1 LTLTVTE
8 LSKYL
13 QKKLNKDSYLQS
25 LQIIGEVSNHH
36 AAQSGHHYFSLK
48 DEESII
54 KCVLFAGGDGGGHLT
69 DGDQILASG
78 KISFYQARG
87 DLQFYAEE
95 ITPYG
100 IGTLQQQFEKLK
112 LKLEAEGLFD
122 LSRKRPIP
130 EMPKVIGIVTSKTGS
145 VIQDILNVIQRRYAH
160 IKIIIADT
168 RVQGENA
175 ASSITESI
183 TNLNKLRNIDLVII
197 ARGGGSLEDLWPFN
211 EESVARAIYASNIP
225 IISAVGH
232 ETDTTIS
239 DLVADLRAPTP
250 SAAAELSTPNVQ
262 ELKEMIN
269 TKLLNMILNVNK
281 IMSGLRGQYSMSVDR
296 FLNYK
301 PETSTY
307 KIKVYSLKQE
317 LLSLM
322 QARINDS
329 KLKILNLKTSLNH
342 LNFEDTLS
350 RGFFISSR
358 KKDNSIIKNLDSIT
372 IGERLI
378 FSNLQGK
385 IETETIEIT
394 KNKGG
399 INE

>member
-1 LTLTVTE
+1 
-8 LSKYL
+8 
-13 QKKLNKDSYLQS
+13 
-25 LQIIGEVSNHH
+25 
-36 AAQSGHHYFSLK
+36 
-48 DEESII
+48 
-54 KCVLFAGGDGGGHLT
+54 
-69 DGDQILASG
+69 
-78 KISFYQARG
+78 
-87 DLQFYAEE
+87 
-95 ITPYG
+95 
-100 IGTLQQQFEKLK
+100 
-112 LKLEAEGLFD
+112 
-122 LSRKRPIP
+122 
-130 EMPKVIGIVTSKTGS
+130 MPKVIGIVTSKTGS

-372 IGERLI
+372 LGERLI